1 LHWGAE
7 VAELVGRERVGTVSP
22 KWSLTPFLKKWI
34 PPNFWWMFLLCV
46 TLGVLRELR
55 RIDGSLS
62 DMPLIVAV
70 AVPIMGGLAYLFT
83 WIPWKLRRMKDAI
96 EQKNLP
102 ELSEE
107 AKSSRET
114 QMDSSGGS
122 EKR

>member
-1 LHWGAE
+1 MLG
-7 VAELVGRERVGTVSP
+7 
-22 KWSLTPFLKKWI
+22 
-34 PPNFWWMFLLCV
+34 V

-70 AVPIMGGLAYLFT
+70 SVPIMGGLAYLIT
-83 WIPWKLRRMKDAI
+83 WLPWKLRRMKDAI
-96 EQKNLP
+96 EQKSLP
-102 ELSEE
+102 EQNEG
-107 AKSSRET
+107 AKGTRET